1 MCLPVFLA
9 SCHTLLIIAGESYLD
24 RLWRLEEVFVYLQ
37 LSRSRDT
44 IEMLPIC
51 NDLDER
57 IRTFDAEVA
66 QCLKARDRQK
76 LLATIEAGC
85 GNYQTFNAHVQD
97 ALSYALKKSRW
108 ATPA

>member
-1 MCLPVFLA
+1 MFLYIDIFLCFYIYIYIYIYIHPRYCIDQENIDASLMCLPVFLA

-51 NDLDER
+51 QRL
-57 IRTFDAEVA
+57 
-66 QCLKARDRQK
+66 
-76 LLATIEAGC
+76 G
-85 GNYQTFNAHVQD
+85 
-97 ALSYALKKSRW
+97 
-108 ATPA
+108 